1 MKLYDKKMVLKKI
14 ANLFEYYR
22 ECDKE
27 EERGFLDF
35 VRVIIGKFE
44 DSERIGISSEEIEK
58 HLFYNGYKGRKIND
72 KVFALL
78 SYIGADMEGVS
89 FDDVKITRHSFRDM
103 DNVYID
109 LDRTCDKDLSY
120 VKFENVYLTGSL
132 DGAKLEFTDFTGYRG
147 DVKLDPQCI
156 WDKSLKQVILSGLV
170 IDGSFDDVYI
180 YGTDFKGIRG
190 EAYINPQTIRDKKLE
205 GVNLDGVTLVGE
217 YYPETD
223 TYGSAIFDGCYID
236 NTSFRGAKGHLCINL
251 EYLGRDDSFINMG
264 RLGGCDLTGVKIV
277 GSVKCYTGKRDIIS
291 KDGTSLLNFSD
302 IRDME
307 NDLHNSIYYNR
318 DGERVMIYP
327 YRSLV
332 KRNGE
337 FAPVD
342 RRCED
347 NLDIN
352 VIYVND
358 KCTNSDIYKRGG
370 FKKRIL
376 GIFRK

>member
-1 MKLYDKKMVLKKI
+1 M
-14 ANLFEYYR
+14 
-22 ECDKE
+22 
-27 EERGFLDF
+27 
-35 VRVIIGKFE
+35 
-44 DSERIGISSEEIEK
+44 
-58 HLFYNGYKGRKIND
+58 
-72 KVFALL
+72 
-78 SYIGADMEGVS
+78 
-89 FDDVKITRHSFRDM
+89 
-103 DNVYID
+103 
-109 LDRTCDKDLSY
+109 
-120 VKFENVYLTGSL
+120 
-132 DGAKLEFTDFTGYRG
+132 
-147 DVKLDPQCI
+147 
-156 WDKSLKQVILSGLV
+156 
-170 IDGSFDDVYI
+170 
-180 YGTDFKGIRG
+180 
-190 EAYINPQTIRDKKLE
+190 
-205 GVNLDGVTLVGE
+205 DGVTLVGE

-291 KDGTSLLNFSD
+291 KYGTVLLDFSD

-337 FAPVD
+337 FVPVD

-358 KCTNSDIYKRGG
+358 KGTNSDVYKRGG
-370 FKKRIL
+370 FKKRVL